1 MAGNYSAPQFK
12 LPFPL
17 YYPEASH
24 VTDLQSIRTTI
35 SRDKDD
41 LVVYA
46 ADNFSQFPRRDATV
60 ASKCDRALAFTSA
73 DDLVVLRGVLDQ
85 DYHHW
90 LRSHQL
96 GSDHV
101 VAYNMP
107 PRGKTLSELI
117 VENPQPVKK
126 MISEIGGKPIY
137 VPWFSSRMEAAAAN
151 ALGADLFGA
160 TEFDTLLHNDKAAFK
175 VLCQKLKVPVVDGV
189 AFEMSPENNDNFTQ
203 MKSLVERYL
212 SDYDTVIIRGT
223 LGEAGISLYKTQGD
237 DLAVLYQIIAES
249 GEKVV
254 LIEPFLDVTS
264 TPNDQWVVGLDG
276 RITHIGMIEQL
287 CEQGMV
293 HVGSLKG
300 NGPALD
306 VFDTIKRQ
314 SLKIVTEMAESGY
327 RGVTGFDYIV
337 AAEGIFPVENNARFN
352 GSSYVNMIV
361 RNIES
366 LIGTVP
372 VWKFIKIKSVPCTF
386 IELTKRIDS
395 ILYDGSK
402 SNSVFPF
409 NCEDLSR
416 TGNFAVVLL
425 AEDMA
430 QLDLLET
437 SLKELGV
444 KRD

>member
-1 MAGNYSAPQFK
+1 
-12 LPFPL
+12 
-17 YYPEASH
+17 
-24 VTDLQSIRTTI
+24 
-35 SRDKDD
+35 
-41 LVVYA
+41 
-46 ADNFSQFPRRDATV
+46 
-60 ASKCDRALAFTSA
+60 LAFSSV

-107 PRGKTLSELI
+107 PSGKTLSELI

-126 MISEIGGKPIY
+126 MISKIGGKPIY
-137 VPWFSSRMEAAAAN
+137 VPWFSSRTEAAAAN

-160 TEFDTLLHNDKAAFK
+160 TESDTLLHNDKAAFK
-175 VLCQKLKVPVVDGV
+175 ELCQKLKVPVVDGV
-189 AFEMSPENNDNFTQ
+189 AFAMQPENNDNFTQ
-203 MKSLVERYL
+203 MESLVECYR
-212 SDYDTVIIRGT
+212 SVHDTVIIRGT

-237 DLAVLYQIIAES
+237 DLDELYQIIAES

-254 LIEPFLDVTS
+254 LIEPFLNVTS

-276 RITHIGMIEQL
+276 EITHIGMIEQL

-300 NGPALD
+300 NGPAPD
-306 VFDTIKRQ
+306 VFDAIKQ
-314 SLKIVTEMAESGY
+314 ESLKIVTEMAESGY

-361 RNIES
+361 HNIEA

-372 VWKFIKIKSVPCTF
+372 VWKFIKIKTTPCTF
-386 IELTKRIDS
+386 IELTKRIGS
-395 ILYDGSK
+395 VLYDGSK
-402 SNSVFPF
+402 SNSVFPY

-430 QLDLLET
+430 RLELLET

>member
-1 MAGNYSAPQFK
+1 M
-12 LPFPL
+12 
-17 YYPEASH
+17 
-24 VTDLQSIRTTI
+24 TDLHSIRTSI
-35 SRDKDD
+35 SSNKDD

-46 ADNFSQFPRRDATV
+46 ADNFSQFPRRDATT
-60 ASKCDRALAFTSA
+60 ASKCDRALAFASA

-107 PRGKTLSELI
+107 PSGKTLSELI
-117 VENPQPVKK
+117 VENPQPVQK

-137 VPWFSSRMEAAAAN
+137 VPWFSSRMETEAAN
-151 ALGADLFGA
+151 TLGADLFGA

-189 AFEMSPENNDNFTQ
+189 AFAMSPENNDNFTQ
-203 MKSLVERYL
+203 MKSLVERYR
-212 SDYDTVIIRGT
+212 SDHDTVIIRGT
-223 LGEAGISLYKTQGD
+223 LGEAGMSLYKTNGD
-237 DLAVLYQIIAES
+237 DLAWLYQTIAES
-249 GEKVV
+249 GEKVI
-254 LIEPFLDVTS
+254 LIEPFLNVTS
-264 TPNDQWVVGLDG
+264 TPNDQWVVGRDG
-276 RITHIGMIEQL
+276 RVTHIGMIEQL

-300 NGPALD
+300 DGPAPD
-306 VFDTIKRQ
+306 VFDAVKQT

-337 AAEGIFPVENNARFN
+337 ADEGIFPVENNARFN
-352 GSSYVNMIV
+352 GSSYVNLIV
-361 RNIES
+361 HNIEKVM
-366 LIGTVP
+366 GPVP
-372 VWKFIKIKSVPCTF
+372 VWKFIKIKTAPCTF
-386 IELTKRIDS
+386 IELSKRIES
-395 ILYDGSK
+395 VLYDSSK

-425 AEDMA
+425 AENMD
-430 QLDLLET
+430 QLHLLEI
-437 SLKELGV
+437 SLKEQGV
-444 KRD
+444 TRD

>member
-1 MAGNYSAPQFK
+1 M
-12 LPFPL
+12 
-17 YYPEASH
+17 
-24 VTDLQSIRTTI
+24 TDLHSIRTSI
-35 SRDKDD
+35 SSNKDD

-60 ASKCDRALAFTSA
+60 ASKCDRALAIASA

-107 PRGKTLSELI
+107 PSGKTLSELI
-117 VENPQPVKK
+117 VGNPQPVKK
-126 MISEIGGKPIY
+126 MISKLGGKPIY
-137 VPWFSSRMEAAAAN
+137 VPWFSSRMEAKAAD

-160 TEFDTLLHNDKAAFK
+160 TESDTLRHNDKAAFK

-189 AFEMSPENNDNFTQ
+189 AFSMSPENNDNFTQ
-203 MKSLVERYL
+203 MKSLVERYR
-212 SDYDTVIIRGT
+212 SDHDTVIIRGT
-223 LGEAGISLYKTQGD
+223 LGEAGVSLYKTQGD
-237 DLAVLYQIIAES
+237 DLDELYQIIAKS

-254 LIEPFLDVTS
+254 LIEPFLNVTS

-276 RITHIGMIEQL
+276 SITHIGMIEQL

-300 NGPALD
+300 DGPAPD
-306 VFDTIKRQ
+306 VFAAIKQ
-314 SLKIVTEMAESGY
+314 TSLKIVTEMAESGY

-337 AAEGIFPVENNARFN
+337 AVEGIFPVENNARFN

-361 RNIES
+361 HNIEA
-366 LIGTVP
+366 LFGTIP
-372 VWKFIKIKSVPCTF
+372 VWKFIKIKTTPCTF
-386 IELTKRIDS
+386 MELTKRIDS
-395 ILYDGSK
+395 ILYDGNK

-430 QLDLLET
+430 QLELLET

-444 KRD
+444 GCQGNHSL

>member
-1 MAGNYSAPQFK
+1 MAGNYSAHQFK
-12 LPFPL
+12 STVLP
-17 YYPEASH
+17 YHPEALH
-24 VTDLQSIRTTI
+24 VTDLHSIRTTI
-35 SRDKDD
+35 SSNKDD

-46 ADNFSQFPRRDATV
+46 ADNFSQFPRRDATA
-60 ASKCDRALAFTSA
+60 ASKCDRALAFASA
-73 DDLVVLRGVLDQ
+73 DDLVVLRGVLDR

-107 PRGKTLSELI
+107 PSGKTLSELI
-117 VENPQPVKK
+117 VEDPQPVNE
-126 MISEIGGKPIY
+126 MISKIGGKPIY
-137 VPWFSSRMEAAAAN
+137 VPWFSSRLEAAAAN

-160 TEFDTLLHNDKAAFK
+160 AESDTLRHNDKAVFK
-175 VLCQKLKVPVVDGV
+175 ALCQKLKVPVVDGV
-189 AFEMSPENNDNFTQ
+189 AFAMSPENNDNFTQ
-203 MKSLVERYL
+203 MKSLVERYR
-212 SDYDTVIIRGT
+212 SAYDTVIIRGT
-223 LGEAGISLYKTQGD
+223 LGEAGISLYKTNGE
-237 DLAVLYQIIAES
+237 DLADLYNEIVES

-254 LIEPFLDVTS
+254 LIEPFLNVTS
-264 TPNDQWVVGLDG
+264 TPNDQWVIGLDG
-276 RITHIGMIEQL
+276 SITHIGMIEQL

-300 NGPALD
+300 NGPTPD
-306 VFDTIKRQ
+306 VFDAITRE

-361 RNIES
+361 HNIEA
-366 LIGTVP
+366 LIGTVQ
-372 VWKFIKIKSVPCTF
+372 VWKFIKIKTTPCTF
-386 IELTKRIDS
+386 IELTKRIGS
-395 ILYDGSK
+395 ILYDGNK

-409 NCEDLSR
+409 NCEALSL
-416 TGNFAVVLL
+416 TGYFAVVLL
-425 AEDMA
+425 AEDLA
-430 QLDLLET
+430 QLDQLEI